1 MRELNGELPHLVRA
15 KATLLGEAGARWLD
29 ELPELVAALEQRW
42 SIEVGPPHQD
52 ATEAFV
58 AEARTADGQGAV
70 LKLTVPMPW
79 RTGQLSAI
87 ERAAGRGYVRL
98 LESDPDRH
106 AMLLE
111 RLGPTLA
118 SHGWR
123 PERLI
128 TVLCATLRAAWTLPL
143 EPGLPD
149 GRAKAIG
156 IAEGVERVWRD
167 LDRPCPVSVIDQV
180 RRFAD
185 RRADAHR
192 DDRAVH
198 LHGDPH
204 PSNTLRAPAP
214 RPGAESGFVLID
226 PDGFAAEPA
235 YDLGVILAGWD
246 NRAAGQYH
254 LLGGADAL
262 PVARRLC
269 ALLADAAGADAQ
281 AVWEW
286 GYLVRVATGI
296 FALEHG
302 AAWGR
307 DKLEVAARLL

>member
-1 MRELNGELPHLVRA
+1 MRQLNSELPDLVLA
-15 KATLLGEAGARWLD
+15 KAAMIGDAGARWLA
-29 ELPELVAALEQRW
+29 ELPDLIAELEQRW
-42 SIEVGPPHQD
+42 SITVGRANES

-58 AEARTADGQGAV
+58 AEARTADGQTVV

-79 RTGQLSAI
+79 RTGQLTVI
-87 ERAAGRGYVRL
+87 ERAAGHGYVRL
-98 LESDPDRH
+98 LESDRERH

-111 RLGPTLA
+111 GLGPTL
-118 SHGWR
+118 SDQGWD

-128 TVLCATLRAAWTLPL
+128 TVLATTLRAAWTLPL
-143 EPGLPD
+143 EPGLKD
-149 GRAKAIG
+149 GRTKAFEF
-156 IAEGVERVWRD
+156 ADGVERVWRD
-167 LDRPCPVSVIDQV
+167 LDQPCPVTVIDQV

-185 RRADAHR
+185 SRAAAHR
-192 DDRAVH
+192 DDRVVH

-204 PSNTLRAPAP
+204 PGNALQVPAP
-214 RPGAESGFVLID
+214 RPGAESGFVFID

-246 NRAAGQYH
+246 NRAAGKQY
-254 LLGGADAL
+254 LLGGDDAL
-262 PVARRLC
+262 PVARKLC
-269 ALLADAAGADAQ
+269 ALLADSSGVDAQ

-302 AAWGR
+302 AFWGR

>member
-1 MRELNGELPHLVRA
+1 MRQLKTELPDLVRA
-15 KATLLGEAGARWLD
+15 KAILLGDAGDRWLAD
-29 ELPELVAALEQRW
+29 LPELIAELEQRW
-42 SIEVGPPHQD
+42 SIEVGPANQE

-58 AEARTADGQGAV
+58 AEARTADGRSAV

-79 RTGQLSAI
+79 RTGQLTVI
-87 ERAAGRGYVRL
+87 ERAAGHGYVRL
-98 LESDPDRH
+98 LESDHGRH

-111 RLGPTLA
+111 GLGPTLA
-118 SHGWR
+118 NHGWE

-128 TVLCATLRAAWTLPL
+128 TVLGDTLRAAWTLPL
-143 EPGLPD
+143 EPGLKD
-149 GRAKAIG
+149 GREKALEF
-156 IAEGVERVWRD
+156 ADSVERVWRD
-167 LDRPCPVSVIDQV
+167 LDRPCPASVIDQA

-185 RRADAHR
+185 SRADAHR

-204 PSNTLRAPAP
+204 PGNALRVQEP
-214 RPGAESGFVLID
+214 RPGAESGFVFID

-246 NRAAGQYH
+246 NRAAGKYH
-254 LLGGADAL
+254 LLGGDDAL

-269 ALLADAAGADAQ
+269 ALLAETTGVDAQ

-286 GYLVRVATGI
+286 GYLVRVATGV

-302 AAWGR
+302 AAWGHH
-307 DKLEVAARLL
+307 KLEAAARLL

>member
-1 MRELNGELPHLVRA
+1 MRELNGELPHMVHA
-15 KATLLGEAGARWLD
+15 KTTLLGEAGARWLA
-29 ELPELVAALEQRW
+29 ELPELIATLEQRW
-42 SIEVGPPHQD
+42 SIEVGPANQD

-79 RTGQLSAI
+79 RTGQLTVI

-98 LESDPDRH
+98 LKSDPDRH

-118 SHGWR
+118 DHGWT
-123 PERLI
+123 PERQI

-143 EPGLPD
+143 EPGLQD
-149 GRAKAIG
+149 GRAKATA
-156 IAEGVERVWRD
+156 IAEGVERAWHD
-167 LDRPCPVSVIDQV
+167 LDRPCPVAVIDQV
-180 RRFAD
+180 RRFAE
-185 RRADAHR
+185 RRARAHR

-198 LHGDPH
+198 VHGDPH
-204 PSNTLRAPAP
+204 PGNALRVPAP
-214 RPGAESGFVLID
+214 RPGADSGFVLID

-246 NRAAGQYH
+246 NRATGRYY
-254 LLGGADAL
+254 LLGGADASK
-262 PVARRLC
+262 VARGLC
-269 ALLADAAGADAQ
+269 ALLADTADAEAE